1 MYTGLFTRTRILD
14 RVNENR
20 EPVALSSDLLRS
32 RGAALLGDSLGKG
45 RRADELGF
53 ESRVVQGNHA
63 VNLNE

>member
-1 MYTGLFTRTRILD
+1 MYTGLFTRTSVLHRI
-14 RVNENR
+14 NENR
-20 EPVALSSDLLRS
+20 ETMALSSDLLRS
-32 RGAALLGDSLGKG
+32 RGAALLGDSLGEG